1 MGEMK
6 LDRLNRKEPSKVE
19 RPEVSEVITA
29 RKQFVKT
36 SKTTWYESD
45 NYWHLVNNKLG
56 VKVQSVLKTA
66 VIEVR

>member
-1 MGEMK
+1 MK

-19 RPEVSEVITA
+19 RPEVNEVITA

>member
-1 MGEMK
+1 MK

>member
-19 RPEVSEVITA
+19 RPEVNEVITA